1 MAKETRFW
9 LILIAAVV
17 VAVVVG
23 YFVGVRQKGTV

>member
-1 MAKETRFW
+1 VIAMAKETRFW

-23 YFVGVRQKGTV
+23 YFVGVR